1 MFFQSRFSQSAL
13 SQSASQSRDRRRV
26 SFRDALAFSL
36 ICALS
41 GAGVSACSSASSS
54 DDRRTEQPPFPTTG
68 ASVLPNAPQ
77 SPPASGGSSGSGNGA
92 NAEAPGAGAL
102 LAGGG
107 GASSGGSAGANGAAG
122 VAAVGSGGAGA
133 GNYAPVAPL
142 SALCPAG
149 TAFCEDFEDDA
160 LDRAPQSPWSDATN
174 GATARIDAAHAFAGS
189 QALHVNVP
197 SGPPPHRGYVAL
209 QQGSFAAANREM
221 YGRVMV
227 WLNAAP
233 SPASGDGIH
242 WTLFQGEGRAATNN
256 YNAIYRFGG
265 ERQGGAGLL
274 ANYETTQ
281 DGNPPVRSDC
291 AQHSAS
297 KIPTQRWTCFE
308 WRFSQASNEVQYWMD
323 GSELSDIHVVDRG
336 PTCRYNEPPLNG
348 EWLAPPAFQTLY
360 MGWEQYAASSNP
372 VDVWLDGVVVS
383 TSRVGCPAPP

>member
-1 MFFQSRFSQSAL
+1 MAGDSAP
-13 SQSASQSRDRRRV
+13 AG
-26 SFRDALAFSL
+26 L
-36 ICALS
+36 I
-41 GAGVSACSSASSS
+41 
-54 DDRRTEQPPFPTTG
+54 
-68 ASVLPNAPQ
+68 
-77 SPPASGGSSGSGNGA
+77 
-92 NAEAPGAGAL
+92 
-102 LAGGG
+102 
-107 GASSGGSAGANGAAG
+107 
-122 VAAVGSGGAGA
+122 
-133 GNYAPVAPL
+133 

-149 TAFCEDFEDDA
+149 SAFCEDFEDDA

-174 GATARIDAAHAFAGS
+174 GATARVDAGHGFGGGK
-189 QALHVNVP
+189 ALHVNVP

-209 QQGSFAAANREM
+209 QQGSFSAANREM

-227 WLNAAP
+227 WLDAAP
-233 SPASGDGIH
+233 SPASGDSVP

-265 ERQGGAGLL
+265 ERQGGAGLR

-291 AQHSAS
+291 SQPSAT

-323 GSELSDIHVVDRG
+323 GNELSDLHVIDRG

-360 MGWEQYAASSNP
+360 MGWEQYTASSNA

-383 TSRVGCPAPP
+383 TSRVGCPAAP

>member
-1 MFFQSRFSQSAL
+1 MRAHRIGSFRNAL
-13 SQSASQSRDRRRV
+13 SI
-26 SFRDALAFSL
+26 ALL
-36 ICALS
+36 CALP
-41 GAGVSACSSASSS
+41 GLAVLACSSSGDEKRA
-54 DDRRTEQPPFPTTG
+54 DLPPPYSPTG
-68 ASVLPNAPQ
+68 SSVLPNTPQ
-77 SPPASGGSSGSGNGA
+77 NTAGSAGSSGSVNGT
-92 NAEAPGAGAL
+92 NGEAPGSGAV

-107 GASSGGSAGANGAAG
+107 GAVSM
-122 VAAVGSGGAGA
+122 GSGGASGTPAMSAGGSGGA
-133 GNYAPVAPL
+133 PVSGYAPVGPT

-160 LDRAPQSPWSDATN
+160 QGRAPQSPWSDATN
-174 GATARIDAAHAFAGS
+174 GATARVDATHAFAGS

-209 QQGSFAAANREM
+209 QQGSFSAANREM

-227 WLNAAP
+227 WLDAAP
-233 SPASGDGIH
+233 SPASGDGLP

-265 ERQGGAGLL
+265 ERQGGAGLR

-308 WRFSQASNEVQYWMD
+308 WHFSQASNEVQYWMD
-323 GSELSDIHVVDRG
+323 GSELSDIHVIDRG
-336 PTCRYNEPPLNG
+336 PSCRYDEPPLNG

-360 MGWEQYAASSNP
+360 MGWEQYAAAGNA

-383 TSRVGCPAPP
+383 TNRVGCPAP

>member
-1 MFFQSRFSQSAL
+1 MRA
-13 SQSASQSRDRRRV
+13 RRPG
-26 SFRDALAFSL
+26 SFRDTASFLL
-36 ICALS
+36 CALP
-41 GAGVSACSSASSS
+41 GAAAIACSSSGEGHRA
-54 DDRRTEQPPFPTTG
+54 ELPPPFPATG
-68 ASVLPNAPQ
+68 SGVLPNAPSG
-77 SPPASGGSSGSGNGA
+77 SPAGGNGNGGSASGEAAGGPLAGGSGAASGGSSG
-92 NAEAPGAGAL
+92 APAVA
-102 LAGGG
+102 AGG
-107 GASSGGSAGANGAAG
+107 SGSVAAG
-122 VAAVGSGGAGA
+122 GYEPAE
-133 GNYAPVAPL
+133 PL

-160 LDRAPQSPWSDATN
+160 ADRAPQSPWSDATN
-174 GATARIDAAHAFAGS
+174 GATARVDALHAFGGS

-227 WLNAAP
+227 WLDAAP
-233 SPASGDGIH
+233 RPAAGDGLH

-297 KIPTQRWTCFE
+297 KIPTQRWACFE
-308 WRFSQASNEVQYWMD
+308 WHFSQASNVVQYWLD
-323 GSELSDIHVVDRG
+323 GCELSDLHVIDRG

-360 MGWEQYAASSNP
+360 MGWEQYAASSNA
-372 VDVWLDGVVVS
+372 VDVWLDAVVVS
-383 TSRVGCPAPP
+383 TTRVGCPAAP